1 MLSAKAM
8 SFLMV
13 GTLALAG
20 CARED
25 ETKTTTTTETKTVG
39 STQESTTKTVVDTPA
54 GEATSVAKSYV
65 GTVTGYVPGKSI
77 EVMTGDKDTHSFDLD
92 EKDDIVSIDAR
103 VAVGS
108 KVQLVQE
115 SLGEGGDRIT
125 VTIAPSA

>member
-54 GEATSVAKSYV
+54 GETTSVAKSYV

>member
-8 SFLMV
+8 PFLFI
-13 GTLALAG
+13 GTLAVAG
-20 CARED
+20 CAKND

-39 STQESTTKTVVDTPA
+39 STQESTTKTTVETPE
-54 GEATSVAKSYV
+54 GERKAVTKSYV
-65 GTVTGYVPGKSI
+65 GTVTEYVPGKSI

-92 EKDDIVSIDAR
+92 EKDDVVSVDAK
-103 VAVGS
+103 VAVGT

-115 SLGEGGDRIT
+115 TSEGGADRIT